1 MVDGVTNWSAS
12 NHCSSSSASSGR
24 VCSNLEAIWHTRNR
38 TALSLQS
45 CSSVMYFT
53 NELSSVESYL
63 PNAVE
68 WDP

>member
-1 MVDGVTNWSAS
+1 
-12 NHCSSSSASSGR
+12 
-24 VCSNLEAIWHTRNR
+24 
-38 TALSLQS
+38 LSLQS